1 MLETLGIVRSSL
13 PTAWEVYTTQ
23 QVERHSK
30 INTEEELKTNKQ
42 YQKNMHHQESIIQCL
57 ESIQLTSP
65 AETLQR
71 KYLLLLIAV
80 VLPANI

>member
-30 INTEEELKTNKQ
+30 INTEGELKTNK
-42 YQKNMHHQESIIQCL
+42 
-57 ESIQLTSP
+57 
-65 AETLQR
+65 R
-71 KYLLLLIAV
+71 
-80 VLPANI
+80 